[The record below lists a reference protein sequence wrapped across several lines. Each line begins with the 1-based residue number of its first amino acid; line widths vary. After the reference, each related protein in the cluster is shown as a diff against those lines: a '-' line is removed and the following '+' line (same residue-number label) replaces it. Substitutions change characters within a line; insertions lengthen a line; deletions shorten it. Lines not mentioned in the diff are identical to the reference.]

1 MQRICPGKFIL
12 IVIRNHRHTISNAAP
27 LLFSVDPYIH
37 TFWLGLL
44 PALSRYSPNWI
55 FRSLEK
61 CDLISYGVLFGQ
73 PEFSLSLHCRLGSSW
88 GTLIWGKTNSSA
100 LALIEWDEIRSS
112 HICFHFYNCTSLF
125 INVISHF
132 KRHTYDKRRVSNWAS
147 TCTWIST

>member
-27 LLFSVDPYIH
+27 LLFSLIGVAPCPFSLFPKLDISFPRKV
-37 TFWLGLL
+37 W
-44 PALSRYSPNWI
+44 PN
-55 FRSLEK
+55 FM
-61 CDLISYGVLFGQ
+61 GVLFGQ

-88 GTLIWGKTNSSA
+88 GTLIWGKTHSSA
-100 LALIEWDEIRSS
+100 LALIEWDEIRSR
-112 HICFHFYNCTSLF
+112 HIFFHFYNCTSLF